1 MIRGYFSTSGG
12 VASRPY
18 VYCDVDFPSQSN
30 IGTVGVDLLV
40 DTGADRTILSPLDA
54 ERIGLDLSKL
64 HVGRPSRGVGGRIS
78 TKVVE
83 SRLSVQG
90 YTAVIEL
97 YIPETRQP
105 IPSLLGR
112 DFISDFAL
120 FLEDR
125 TGRVLLLDQ
134 SDIASLG
141 LTVSNTDTI

>member
-1 MIRGYFSTSGG
+1 MIRGYFSTSGS
-12 VASRPY
+12 VSRPY
-18 VYCDVDFPSQSN
+18 VYCDLDFPSQSE
-30 IGTVGVDLLV
+30 IGTVGVDLLL

-64 HVGRPSRGVGGRIS
+64 DVGRPSRGVGGRVS
-78 TKVVE
+78 TRLVE

-90 YTAVIEL
+90 YTTVMKL

-120 FLEDR
+120 FIEDR
-125 TGRVLLLDQ
+125 TDRVLLLDQ
-134 SDIASLG
+134 SAVASLG
-141 LTVSNTDTI
+141 LTASDTDAV